1 MFCSFLLIILGHLRK
16 NLVGHSIFKDV
27 VHLVKS
33 ALLWCCLAVLFN
45 NFMLLGQ
52 DSETQSFCSQRKRP
66 KMAISNIM
74 NIIILNTSRTISL
87 MMYQRILTTPRKQ
100 RDRNANTANFKDC
113 AVYLMFI
120 AVIILCVQILQ
131 FYQFCCTIS
140 YEVPSCPYFVFSL

>member
-1 MFCSFLLIILGHLRK
+1 M
-16 NLVGHSIFKDV
+16 
-27 VHLVKS
+27 
-33 ALLWCCLAVLFN
+33 LF
-45 NFMLLGQ
+45 GE
-52 DSETQSFCSQRKRP
+52 DSEIQSFSSQRKRP

-100 RDRNANTANFKDC
+100 RNRNANTASLKDC

-120 AVIILCVQILQ
+120 AVIILCAQILQ

-140 YEVPSCPYFVFSL
+140 YEVSSCPYFVFSL